1 VGQQLEGE
9 VIDAQ
14 TFTDEDLL
22 RELLLTKKENPIEP
36 LRYGTWA

>member
-1 VGQQLEGE
+1 MGQQLEGE

-22 RELLLTKKENPIEP
+22 RELHLTKKENPIEP